1 MIRMS
6 VLNKPKGWELV
17 KLFELNFGGKL
28 NGENKLNIS
37 SCYSLRSN
45 ETAF

>member
-1 MIRMS
+1 MIRIS
-6 VLNKPKGWELV
+6 VLNSPKGWELV

-37 SCYSLRSN
+37 SCYSLCPD
-45 ETAF
+45 EVAF